1 MPDWRR
7 NLYVIWLAELVAI
20 AGFSVALPFMPFY
33 VQELGVTDP
42 AQVKLW
48 SGLLISA
55 QAVTMAAVAPL
66 WGALADRYGRKLMV
80 ERAMFGGV
88 LVIGAMGFARSAP
101 QLLLLRAIQGCI
113 TGTVPAA
120 TTLVASSVPR
130 ERTGSAMGFLQMAI
144 WTGAS
149 AGPLIG
155 GLIADS
161 FGYRMAFWV
170 TSGLLL
176 LAGLAVHVLVHE
188 RFEPVTSSNLARG
201 ESLRDGLMLVLRS
214 KSLLVA
220 FALELFIRLGFRVAG
235 PVLPLFIQTLVEDQT
250 RVASATG
257 LASGISAASGAL
269 AAVLLGRMSDHV
281 GRRRLLLICGL
292 ASAGFYLPY
301 VLAASPAHVM
311 LLQALTGA
319 TIGAM
324 LALLSATLANLA
336 PQGRQGAVYGIDTSV
351 VSAANAIA
359 PMVGAGLAVWAGLRS
374 TFVLTAGIFL
384 VVSLLV
390 ARLFPRS
397 VVVEVQRG

>member
-1 MPDWRR
+1 MPHWRR
-7 NLYVIWLAELVAI
+7 NLYVIWLAELLAI

-42 AQVKLW
+42 AQIKLW
-48 SGLLISA
+48 SGLLLSA

-66 WGALADRYGRKLMV
+66 WGALADRHGRKLMV

-88 LVIGAMGFARSAP
+88 LIIGAMGFARNAP

-130 ERTGSAMGFLQMAI
+130 ERTGSAMGLLQMAI

-149 AGPLIG
+149 AGPLMG
-155 GLIADS
+155 GLIADA
-161 FGYRMAFWV
+161 FGYRVSFWV
-170 TSGLLL
+170 TAGLLL
-176 LAGLAVHVLVHE
+176 LAGLAVHFLVHE
-188 RFEPVTSSNLARG
+188 HFEPATSNPGRHD
-201 ESLRDGLMLVLRS
+201 SLRNGLMLVLRS
-214 KSLLVA
+214 KPLLIT
-220 FALELFIRLGFRVAG
+220 FAVELFIRMGFRVTG
-235 PVLPLFIQTLVEDQT
+235 PVLPLFIQTLVEEPT
-250 RVASATG
+250 RVASITG

-269 AAVLLGRMSDHV
+269 AAVLLGRISDQV
-281 GRRRLLLICGL
+281 GPRRIFVICGL

-301 VLAASPAHVM
+301 VRATSPAQVM
-311 LLQALTGA
+311 LLQAVTGA
-319 TIGAM
+319 AIGAM

-359 PMVGAGLAVWAGLRS
+359 PMLGAGLAVWAGLRS
-374 TFVLTAGIFL
+374 TFVLAAGAF
-384 VVSLLV
+384 VVATLLI
-390 ARLFPRS
+390 ARLLPQS
-397 VVVEVQRG
+397 TVVKMQHR

>member
-1 MPDWRR
+1 
-7 NLYVIWLAELVAI
+7 
-20 AGFSVALPFMPFY
+20 
-33 VQELGVTDP
+33 
-42 AQVKLW
+42 
-48 SGLLISA
+48 
-55 QAVTMAAVAPL
+55 
-66 WGALADRYGRKLMV
+66 
-80 ERAMFGGV
+80 
-88 LVIGAMGFARSAP
+88 
-101 QLLLLRAIQGCI
+101 
-113 TGTVPAA
+113 
-120 TTLVASSVPR
+120 
-130 ERTGSAMGFLQMAI
+130 
-144 WTGAS
+144 
-149 AGPLIG
+149 
-155 GLIADS
+155 
-161 FGYRMAFWV
+161 
-170 TSGLLL
+170 
-176 LAGLAVHVLVHE
+176 
-188 RFEPVTSSNLARG
+188 
-201 ESLRDGLMLVLRS
+201 MLVLRS
-214 KSLLVA
+214 KPLLVA
-220 FALELFIRLGFRVAG
+220 FALELFIRLGFRVTG

-281 GRRRLLLICGL
+281 GRRRLFLICGL

-359 PMVGAGLAVWAGLRS
+359 PMVGAGLAVWAGLRA

>member
-1 MPDWRR
+1 MPNWRR

-48 SGLLISA
+48 SGMLISA

-88 LVIGAMGFARSAP
+88 LVVGAMGFAQTAP
-101 QLLLLRAIQGCI
+101 QLLLLRALQGCI

-149 AGPLIG
+149 TGPLVG
-155 GLIADS
+155 GLIADA
-161 FGYRMAFWV
+161 FGYRVAFWV
-170 TSGLLL
+170 TAGLLL
-176 LAGLAVHVLVHE
+176 VAGLGVHSLVHE
-188 RFEPVTSSNLARG
+188 HFEPTTSNPGRR

-214 KSLLVA
+214 RPLLVA
-220 FALELFIRLGFRVAG
+220 FAVELFIRLGFRVTG

-250 RVASATG
+250 RVASVTG
-257 LASGISAASGAL
+257 LASGISAAFGAL
-269 AAVLLGRMSDHV
+269 AAVLLGRMSDHI
-281 GRRRLLLICGL
+281 GHRRLLLICGL

-301 VLAASPAHVM
+301 VLATSPAHVM
-311 LLQALTGA
+311 LLQGLTGA
-319 TIGAM
+319 AIGAM

-359 PMVGAGLAVWAGLRS
+359 PMIGAGLAVWAGLRA

-390 ARLFPRS
+390 ARLLPRS
-397 VVVEVQRG
+397 VVVQVQHR

>member
-1 MPDWRR
+1 MPNWRR

-55 QAVTMAAVAPL
+55 QAITMAAVAPL

-88 LVIGAMGFARSAP
+88 LVVGAMGFARSAP

-155 GLIADS
+155 GLIADT
-161 FGYRMAFWV
+161 FGYRVAFWV
-170 TSGLLL
+170 TAGLLL
-176 LAGLAVHVLVHE
+176 LAGLAVHVWVHE
-188 RFEPVTSSNLARG
+188 RFEPATSSNPARG

-214 KSLLVA
+214 KPLLAA
-220 FALELFIRLGFRVAG
+220 FALELFIRLGFRVTG
-235 PVLPLFIQTLVEDQT
+235 PVLPLFIQTLVEDQA
-250 RVASATG
+250 RVASTTG
-257 LASGISAASGAL
+257 LAAGISAASGAL

-281 GRRRLLLICGL
+281 GRRRLFLICGL
-292 ASAGFYLPY
+292 ASVGFYLPY

-311 LLQALTGA
+311 LLQAMTGA
-319 TIGAM
+319 AIGAM

-359 PMVGAGLAVWAGLRS
+359 PMIGAGLAVWAGLRA
-374 TFVLTAGIFL
+374 TFVLAAGIFL

-390 ARLFPRS
+390 VRLLPRS
-397 VVVEVQRG
+397 VVVAVQRG

>member
-1 MPDWRR
+1 MPNWRR

-42 AQVKLW
+42 AQIKLW

-88 LVIGAMGFARSAP
+88 LVVGAMGFAQTAP
-101 QLLLLRAIQGCI
+101 QLLLLRALQGCI

-155 GLIADS
+155 GLIADT
-161 FGYRMAFWV
+161 FGYRVAFWV

-176 LAGLAVHVLVHE
+176 LAGLAVHVWVHE
-188 RFEPVTSSNLARG
+188 HFEPTTSNPGQR
-201 ESLRDGLMLVLRS
+201 ESLREGLMLVLRS
-214 KSLLVA
+214 KPLLVA
-220 FALELFIRLGFRVAG
+220 FALELFIRLGFRVTG

-257 LASGISAASGAL
+257 LAAGISAASGAL

-281 GRRRLLLICGL
+281 GRRRLFLICGL

-301 VLAASPAHVM
+301 VLAASPSHVM
-311 LLQALTGA
+311 LLQGLTGA
-319 TIGAM
+319 AIGAM

-336 PQGRQGAVYGIDTSV
+336 PKGRQGAVYGIDTSV

-359 PMVGAGLAVWAGLRS
+359 PMLGAGLAVWAGLRA
-374 TFVLTAGIFL
+374 TFVLAAGIFL

-390 ARLFPRS
+390 VRLLPRS
-397 VVVEVQRG
+397 GVVAVQRG

>member
-55 QAVTMAAVAPL
+55 QAATMAAVAPL

-188 RFEPVTSSNLARG
+188 RFEPVTSSNPARG

-214 KSLLVA
+214 KPLLVA
-220 FALELFIRLGFRVAG
+220 FALELFIRLGFRVTG

-281 GRRRLLLICGL
+281 GRRRLFLICGL

-359 PMVGAGLAVWAGLRS
+359 PMVGAGLAVWAGLRA

-384 VVSLLV
+384 IVLLLV
-390 ARLFPRS
+390 ARLLPRS
-397 VVVEVQRG
+397 VAVGVQRG